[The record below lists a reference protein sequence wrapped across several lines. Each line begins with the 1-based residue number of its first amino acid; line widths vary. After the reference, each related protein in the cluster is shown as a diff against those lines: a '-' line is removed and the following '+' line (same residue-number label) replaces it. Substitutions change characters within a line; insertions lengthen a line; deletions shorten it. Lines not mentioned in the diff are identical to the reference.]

1 MDKKLTIK
9 ESFNLGKGWNLMIFA
24 ILAMLVTNAGVND
37 GLNIALPEIAKGAG
51 LDYELCLSMGTV
63 AGFVGVA
70 MMLVIAKFRDRFG
83 GRKVSAALFIIFGF
97 TFYFLFL
104 RASNIVMYAISQCIM
119 VSCGQGCFYLC
130 TGPMQSDWFPKKRGV
145 VNGISTIGANIGT
158 AILAPIMTTLLT
170 MAEYKTTKRDIAL
183 IGTVLMLIGGLM
195 PQVLNSKLWMLYA
208 ASIVIGA
215 GLSLV
220 VVVSSSL
227 ISDYFTGLEKSRVM
241 GFQSIFVSI
250 GGTIIAKGSGL
261 FTAMAGW
268 KRGYL
273 VFLICIPILLIVALT
288 VPKGEVVAKEEKA
301 SGGISGSMI
310 YFGALCLITGVFVAT
325 FNTNIAMYIDRKGIG
340 DASTAGTVAS
350 IMQVIGILGGL
361 VLGNTVK
368 LFKRF
373 TIGAAILMMAV
384 GTAMVGFSTNLPV
397 ICVGAAVVGFGF
409 AIRNPGAV
417 TFAANMVPAAQAS
430 LAIAIVSA
438 TYNVG
443 NFISAYVVNPLANM
457 LGNDISNRFILSA
470 VALAVIGI
478 VACVKA
484 PTTDAQK
491 RLDSAHITC
500 NKNAIPNDPRSPFL
514 TSGVRLGT
522 PAVTTRGMKEE
533 DMEVIAEAISLVIK
547 DEANVEKAKTLVAG
561 LTEKYPLI

>member
-1 MDKKLTIK
+1 METTKNKKLIAAGLLVMSLTMACN
-9 ESFNLGKGWNLMIFA
+9 SALA
-24 ILAMLVTNAGVND
+24 PILA
-37 GLNIALPEIAKGAG
+37 E
-51 LDYELCLSMGTV
+51 
-63 AGFVGVA
+63 VGKFFPDASDSAIQIVLTLINLTTLA
-70 MMLVIAKFRDRFG
+70 MMLIEPAFESK
-83 GRKVSAALFIIFGF
+83 I
-97 TFYFLFL
+97 
-104 RASNIVMYAISQCIM
+104 
-119 VSCGQGCFYLC
+119 
-130 TGPMQSDWFPKKRGV
+130 
-145 VNGISTIGANIGT
+145 
-158 AILAPIMTTLLT
+158 
-170 MAEYKTTKRDIAL
+170 TKRDIAL

-195 PQVLNSKLWMLYA
+195 PQVLNSQLWMLYA

-227 ISDYFTGLEKSRVM
+227 ISDYFTGIEKSRVM

-250 GGTIIAKGSGL
+250 GGTIIAKGSGM

-273 VFLICIPILLIVALT
+273 VFLICVPIILIVALT
-288 VPKGEVVAKEEKA
+288 VPKGTVVQKEE
-301 SGGISGSMI
+301 SGEKVGISGSMI
-310 YFGALCLITGVFVAT
+310 YFGALCLITGIFVAT

-373 TIGAAILMMAV
+373 TIGASILMMAA
-384 GTAMVGFSTNLPV
+384 GTAMVGFSTSLPV
-397 ICVGAAVVGFGF
+397 ICIGAAVVGFGF

-443 NFISAYVVNPLANM
+443 NFVSAYVVNPVANM
-457 LGNDISNRFILSA
+457 LGDDIANRFIVSA
-470 VALAVIGI
+470 VALVVIGI
-478 VACVKA
+478 VALVKA
-484 PTTDAQK
+484 PTTDAQA
-491 RLDSAHITC
+491 LDSQ
-500 NKNAIPNDPRSPFL
+500 
-514 TSGVRLGT
+514 G
-522 PAVTTRGMKEE
+522 
-533 DMEVIAEAISLVIK
+533 
-547 DEANVEKAKTLVAG
+547 
-561 LTEKYPLI
+561 